1 MEGYFYVCLQWKTKL
16 QWPRVVRQHFCSAG
30 HWPSWLRQKQ
40 NVKLHPRWR
49 SFVGYPICLYTPNLT
64 CVRCGTLVTTSVA
77 AAFFVLGAIT
87 VVGAGLCA
95 QPKSTAQ
102 RAHAW
107 FCCKFKTR
115 EGFKI
120 SSALRNVMF

>member
-1 MEGYFYVCLQWKTKL
+1 M
-16 QWPRVVRQHFCSAG
+16 
-30 HWPSWLRQKQ
+30 
-40 NVKLHPRWR
+40 
-49 SFVGYPICLYTPNLT
+49 SFVGYPICPNSPNLT

-77 AAFFVLGAIT
+77 AAFFILGAIT
-87 VVGAGLCA
+87 VVGAELCA
-95 QPKSTAQ
+95 HPESTAP

-120 SSALRNVMF
+120 SSALRDVMF